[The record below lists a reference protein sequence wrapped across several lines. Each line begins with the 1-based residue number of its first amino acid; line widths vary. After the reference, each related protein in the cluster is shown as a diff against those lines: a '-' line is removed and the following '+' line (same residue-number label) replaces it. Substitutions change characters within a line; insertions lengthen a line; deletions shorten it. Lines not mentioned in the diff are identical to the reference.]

1 MSVFYP
7 PPIKIGK
14 IFGNPCVYW
23 EKLLNFAQFL
33 KVPLCGAAV
42 FSYHIENEMIAKTFV
57 MTKREKDFS
66 TRNRLA
72 VLALF
77 LLCFLG
83 AKGQTVDY
91 SGTYYIG
98 SNGYVTPVPSP
109 NTNYYL
115 CPTEGWAFYVSDG
128 NVTGTDNGKPF
139 LTTYQCRN
147 ENLSYDATKA
157 KWTLIKDASTGYYYI
172 IQTKTGR
179 YMVSNGSIC
188 GNPDRARVHLEA
200 IDNPSDLGNKALFNI
215 YLHDD
220 HLVIRPMGITD
231 TNADAPSGH
240 SGHSN
245 HKWLTVNQGNYNQ
258 LDGNS
263 VRTDGPAGFPNT
275 GGIICVYTE
284 NDIRGDF
291 YLEDCIVRPTISLNA
306 SSQVVITAPAGTIHY
321 TTDGSAPDANSTEYT
336 EPFALQEGENLIKAV
351 TIVSN
356 EVSNVA
362 SITFYKTA
370 TPTMTLIYEGDGKVS
385 LSCST
390 EGANIYY
397 EIGNSSS
404 IPNPTTS
411 STPYE
416 GLIENAAGKY
426 IKAIAVKE
434 DWVNSDV
441 LETGVIAFA
450 CATPVIRKA
459 SPTTF
464 TITCGFPSGATIR
477 YTMGTDP
484 IDPTSESGTIYG
496 SEGTFNYLP
505 VTVKAIA
512 YAANYDNS
520 AVATKVLTDDLP
532 QDEEDGYYIIASH
545 DDFEKFVT
553 MVNESEDNA
562 SANYKITE
570 DIDVSSGVDVIEVYP
585 FSGELKSIAKADGS
599 YPVISGLSHAI
610 FNTVDGGTVK
620 NVILDN
626 VSVSGSGN
634 VGAICNEATGASRIY
649 NCGVLGGTVS
659 GGTNTGG
666 LVGLIE
672 SGSSVRVVNCY
683 NFANVSGGSYAAGIV
698 GKNEGTVGA
707 VRIALCMMYGKVTG
721 ASTISPVYCGN
732 HVNNVQDFTEYNYW
746 RYRSGLV
753 YTPGNYNDQMA
764 IDKDDY
770 LTRFPFYRHILNT
783 HRELAAYFLFAA
795 NTTEGSVADITP
807 EQIAEIGHWVL
818 KKDVALYPII
828 ERWQTNT
835 RKVLDADVTNTVND
849 ERLPS
854 SLSVTVKIGTEGMAS
869 GSTAI
874 QKTISLPVT
883 DMDEDNYD
891 FTYGKV
897 VLPFA
902 NEFRNSSDEP
912 WTPNYGKICTGWK
925 ITDVSPESQEPFEN
939 YNVSDR
945 NCTKKD
951 LYSTTGFIFAQGGNY
966 IVPYGVTAIT
976 IEANFANAYYL
987 CDESY
992 EIAYEKDKTNSSSGY
1007 DQNNSG
1013 YISRTGLA
1021 GSTPSTIYDNR
1032 TVYHT
1037 LPAALNAMNTNTNT
1051 THMQAVVL
1059 VGNYHMD
1066 DDDLSSNNRYK
1077 KGFTIMSIDAD
1088 NNQEPDYAI
1097 YSNNTQNRPAIP
1109 PSRFDFVAFI
1119 PLGMSSHVT
1128 GTFFYPNTPIWKPRG
1143 WFEITETGLM
1153 FANQFE
1159 LESNNFNES
1168 NTNNCRC
1175 IINGGYFT
1183 QMVRGFNNP
1192 CTKLSYYQLGG
1203 KAYIKEF
1210 YPGNHSAKDHANKLV
1225 PVNVTGGEIEQCF
1238 MTGYG
1243 KGTATGSNIYF
1254 WCAGG
1259 KIHKFLGA
1267 YMERPSTDGVNMT
1280 AKIDHAIIERF
1291 FGGGTSPAA
1300 PITGNINITIDNSR
1314 VDFYCGGPEFGDMT
1328 EGKTVTTTANN
1339 TTFGEYYGAGFGGTA
1354 TTYTN
1359 DVDGN
1364 LGIGSVYDY
1373 PDYFTTYY
1381 LSNDPNK
1388 GRLDYKSGYGIGN
1401 CYKFEY
1407 LIHSR
1412 GHITVARF
1420 YTGYASFSLA
1430 TTGNVVND
1438 LNNCTIL
1445 NSFFGAGCQGMVDGT
1460 VTSTLTD
1467 CTVLGSAFG
1476 GGYKAAAN
1484 EVDVYPET
1492 KPLPYSVYTA
1502 ETGIFSDF
1510 GQVEPETY
1518 HWKQGNQ
1525 SNQNTVSGT
1534 TLYTSKDIEL
1544 SNLGNV
1550 KKKIKITV
1558 KGNSTVN
1565 GSVFGGG
1572 FESKS
1577 LSDTEVQIL
1586 GNAKVLGNIY
1596 GGGNMGEV
1604 GGNTKVIVNGHS
1616 SGSNTSTVPETTTPG
1631 D

>member
-1 MSVFYP
+1 MISYRFR
-7 PPIKIGK
+7 KQAR
-14 IFGNPCVYW
+14 
-23 EKLLNFAQFL
+23 LLA
-33 KVPLCGAAV
+33 
-42 FSYHIENEMIAKTFV
+42 
-57 MTKREKDFS
+57 
-66 TRNRLA
+66 LA
-72 VLALF
+72 ALF
-77 LLCFLG
+77 LAPFW
-83 AKGQTVDY
+83 AWGQTDY
-91 SGTYYIG
+91 SGVYYIASGGKAAANG
-98 SNGYVTPVPSP
+98 SGYTYNSSNPA
-109 NTNYYL
+109 NNFYL
-115 CPTEGWAFYVSDG
+115 CPTEGWCFYQATNDF
-128 NVTGTDNGKPF
+128 TGTDNGQPF
-139 LTTYQCRN
+139 FTTYKCRTN
-147 ENLSYDATKA
+147 DYHSGDPSGAIWTIEKA
-157 KWTLIKDASTGYYYI
+157 PNSNYYYI
-172 IQTKTGR
+172 KQTSTGK
-179 YMVSNGSIC
+179 YMLSNGQIRTST
-188 GNPDRARVHLEA
+188 NADRIRVHLE
-200 IDNPSDLGNKALFNI
+200 SVTGDLDDKALFAI
-215 YLHDD
+215 EPVSGQSYV
-220 HLVIRPMGITD
+220 VIRIVSPDGINGD
-231 TNADAPSGH
+231 
-240 SGHSN
+240 
-245 HKWLTVNQGNYNQ
+245 HKWLSVCYGNYDN
-258 LDGNS
+258 LVGNS
-263 VRTDGPAGFPNT
+263 GKNGGPTGYVDVAGT
-275 GGIICVYTE
+275 VCIYTQDDA
-284 NDIRGDF
+284 NAPF
-291 YLEDCIVRPTISLNA
+291 YLEPATIDPPTITNNYDGTIT
-306 SSQVVITAPAGTIHY
+306 ITAEEGATIYY
-321 TTDGSAPDANSTEYT
+321 TTNGS
-336 EPFALQEGENLIKAV
+336 
-351 TIVSN
+351 
-356 EVSNVA
+356 
-362 SITFYKTA
+362 
-370 TPTMTLIYEGDGKVS
+370 TPTMETTTSGTTPVTVTLTDDIQVIQAIAKASSDLFPTMVS
-385 LSCST
+385 T
-390 EGANIYY
+390 YNIPVC
-397 EIGNSSS
+397 ERPVITVSSS
-404 IPNPTTS
+404 MATITCATVGASIFYTTNGSQATPS
-411 STPYE
+411 STPYDTPF
-416 GLIENAAGKY
+416 NA
-426 IKAIAVKE
+426 E
-434 DWVNSDV
+434 
-441 LETGVIAFA
+441 
-450 CATPVIRKA
+450 
-459 SPTTF
+459 
-464 TITCGFPSGATIR
+464 
-477 YTMGTDP
+477 
-484 IDPTSESGTIYG
+484 
-496 SEGTFNYLP
+496 
-505 VTVKAIA
+505 
-512 YAANYDNS
+512 
-520 AVATKVLTDDLP
+520 
-532 QDEEDGYYIIASH
+532 
-545 DDFEKFVT
+545 
-553 MVNESEDNA
+553 
-562 SANYKITE
+562 
-570 DIDVSSGVDVIEVYP
+570 GVDVIRAIATKLGYKESNEAYYYPLVEVSSSSEITNMNGHYVLLEGFTSSAPIGTAEAP
-585 FSGELKSIAKADGS
+585 FRGQIDGD
-599 YPVISGLSHAI
+599 YNAFTLNGHALVGVAEDAVI
-610 FNTVDGGTVK
+610 K
-620 NVILDN
+620 NVV
-626 VSVSGSGN
+626 VSSVTYSGSGN
-634 VGAICNEATGASRIY
+634 VGAIVNTAKGGTKIY
-649 NCGVLGGTVS
+649 NCGIQAGSVS

-672 SGSSVRVVNCY
+672 AGSSVRVVNCY

-883 DMDEDNYD
+883 DMDEGNYD

-925 ITDVSPESQEPFEN
+925 ITNIIGGTEGTFED

-1051 THMQAVVL
+1051 THVQAVVL

-1109 PSRFDFVAFI
+1109 PTRFDFVAFI

-1159 LESNNFNES
+1159 LESDNFNES

-1183 QMVRGFNNP
+1183 QMVRGFNNA
-1192 CTKLSYYQLGG
+1192 CRKLSYYQIGG

-1430 TTGNVVND
+1430 TTGNIVND

-1510 GQVEPETY
+1510 GKVEPETY
-1518 HWKQGNQ
+1518 HWKQGDQ

-1596 GGGNMGEV
+1596 GGGNMGVV
-1604 GGNTKVIVNGHS
+1604 GGNTKVIINGQQQ
-1616 SGSNTSTVPETTTPG
+1616 P
-1631 D
+1631 